1 VLRELSQGDN
11 VDIRLSPNCRCDAGK
26 QLSQGDNVDI
36 RRCKPTLV
44 NIENNGSQGDN
55 VDIRQELLG
64 EAETLRESLKGI
76 MWTSGEGVGANLQM
90 HLCERLG
97 NPAKFV
103 RVSEAVNGQPDP
115 PARPCIPQKPAGV
128 PVCLRQIAY
137 ASCTNQPA
145 DATCPQY
152 RALAPFPKKLL
163 ASRITGNG
171 KRFAL
176 RKGLA
181 AVVDSSERTS
191 KKLFGIF
198 KGSSDTSLN
207 IRYVFE

>member
-1 VLRELSQGDN
+1 
-11 VDIRLSPNCRCDAGK
+11 
-26 QLSQGDNVDI
+26 VDI
-36 RRCKPTLV
+36 RRRCRSKLANALV
-44 NIENNGSQGDN
+44 
-55 VDIRQELLG
+55 RK
-64 EAETLRESLKGI
+64 T
-76 MWTSGEGVGANLQM
+76 
-90 HLCERLG
+90 
-97 NPAKFV
+97 
-103 RVSEAVNGQPDP
+103 GQPSEICAGLRGGQRA
-115 PARPCIPQKPAGV
+115 ARPACAPLYPPKTCGRACA
-128 PVCLRQIAY
+128 PVYLRQIAY

-152 RALAPFPKKLL
+152 RALAPFPKKFL
-163 ASRITGNG
+163 ASRVTGNG